1 MALPSVNEDARRWPA
16 RAGAATPEQNAG
28 VALAVCLLFDP
39 ETDRAIRRLWAA
51 LEDAGI
57 GTLLSHTHR
66 RHVPHLSYA
75 VLRTFDVED
84 VAAVVS
90 ELTGG
95 PALDV
100 RFNAV
105 GLFPRGRGA
114 LVLPATQSLLSRQ
127 QAVVEAVTGTG
138 ADLHWH
144 YRPGRWIPHC
154 SLTTGTSQELLPTAA
169 VRAFDVLPLEGQAVT
184 AALIDSGTGQR
195 WPLAN
200 LP

>member
-1 MALPSVNEDARRWPA
+1 
-16 RAGAATPEQNAG
+16 

-39 ETDRAIRRLWAA
+39 DTDRAIRRLWAA

-75 VLRTFDVED
+75 VLRTFDVEA
-84 VAAVVS
+84 VAAVLGS
-90 ELTGG
+90 LAGG

-100 RFNAV
+100 RFDAV
-105 GLFPRGRGA
+105 GLFTRGRGA
-114 LVLPATQSLLSRQ
+114 LLMPATQALLARQ
-127 QAVVEAVTGTG
+127 LAVVEAVTGTG

-144 YRPGRWIPHC
+144 YWPGRWIPHC
-154 SLTTGTSQELLPTAA
+154 SLTTGTGQELMPTAA
-169 VRAFDVLPLEGQAVT
+169 IRAFDVLPLEGLAVG

-195 WPLAN
+195 WPLAT